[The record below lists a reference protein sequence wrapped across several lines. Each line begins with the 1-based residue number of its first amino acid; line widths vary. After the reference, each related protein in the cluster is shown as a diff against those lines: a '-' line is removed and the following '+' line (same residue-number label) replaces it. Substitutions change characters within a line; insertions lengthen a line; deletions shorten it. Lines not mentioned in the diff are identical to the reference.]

1 MHFTEITGV
10 VYRAAGVPSMNNMR
24 SWRATHGGYS
34 WVISY
39 DPGMPNWNDN
49 ERLQWQGYTASYR
62 RLDQHSSKET
72 IKVDGGPFPTFT
84 AAKDACSKVWRGLRK
99 PN

>member
-1 MHFTEITGV
+1 MNFSEVTEGFCLPDGRPNID
-10 VYRAAGVPSMNNMR
+10 NMR
-24 SWRATHGGYS
+24 CWGATHGGYS

-39 DPGMPNWNDN
+39 DPGMPNWSD
-49 ERLQWQGYTASYR
+49 EDRRKWQGYTASYR

-72 IKVDGGPFPTFT
+72 IKIDGGPFQTFS
-84 AAKDACSKVWRGLRK
+84 AAEDACKKIWRGLRN